1 MLADLL
7 LHASRQSDA
16 TGGLRAHGLLPA
28 ILPIAAPVWYE
39 ATVTAER
46 GTRMS
51 LGYGATQSGPDVGD
65 DDIGRELRS
74 AAGIVVRA
82 LLLGCGQ

>member
-28 ILPIAAPVWYE
+28 ILPIAA
-39 ATVTAER
+39 
-46 GTRMS
+46 
-51 LGYGATQSGPDVGD
+51 DVGD